1 MDWGF
6 VLGLGVIFLVLIIPL
21 IYFGRRLSNSVKKQS
36 PESEFVVS
44 VTPVGNALA
53 ACLVGFWGAC
63 VIAYKLAPNSAF
75 GAFLSSVE
83 GIAAAALGS
92 MILYVFATV
101 LLKKLGF
108 PSSRKDGR
116 DT

>member
-1 MDWGF
+1 MDWSF
-6 VLGLGVIFLVLIIPL
+6 VLGLGVIFLVLVIPL
-21 IYFGRRLSNSVKKQS
+21 IYFGRRLSTSVKKQS

-63 VIAYKLAPNSAF
+63 VIAFKLAPNSAF
-75 GAFLSSVE
+75 GTFLASVE
-83 GIAAAALGS
+83 GVVTAALGS

-101 LLKKLGF
+101 LLKKLGY

-116 DT
+116 GT